1 MMKKY
6 NKEKFKKAIER
17 VMLAFLILFIIAL
30 AENIMCWILIFIANL
45 FK

>member
-1 MMKKY
+1 MKY
-6 NKEKFKKAIER
+6 DKEKVKKAIER
-17 VMLAFLILFIIAL
+17 VILAFLVLFIMIL